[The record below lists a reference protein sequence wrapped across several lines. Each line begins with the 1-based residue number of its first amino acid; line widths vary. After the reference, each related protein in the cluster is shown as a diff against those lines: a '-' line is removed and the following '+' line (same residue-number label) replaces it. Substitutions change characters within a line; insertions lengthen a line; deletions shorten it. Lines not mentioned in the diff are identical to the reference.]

1 MPYNTEIQNKPKMI
15 SYLEGKLLPLMLSI
29 KPKKTE
35 SYILRALGKNSFV
48 SQQSI
53 LIAFGDRIEKF
64 WNMVISDSA
73 IANNLIE
80 DNNMINVNGRMRQI
94 DILFNLYEFHCYY
107 LECKCNLNFDSEKI
121 IASNE
126 KVIDVANSI
135 GKDVKFGYFVPVV
148 PEISKVEL
156 AKYNNKGI
164 NVYGVNWMIETIQAP
179 FTSDEYFTFL
189 REVVS
194 PILEEMGL

>member
-1 MPYNTEIQNKPKMI
+1 
-15 SYLEGKLLPLMLSI
+15 
-29 KPKKTE
+29 
-35 SYILRALGKNSFV
+35 
-48 SQQSI
+48 
-53 LIAFGDRIEKF
+53 
-64 WNMVISDSA
+64 
-73 IANNLIE
+73 
-80 DNNMINVNGRMRQI
+80 
-94 DILFNLYEFHCYY
+94 
-107 LECKCNLNFDSEKI
+107 LNFDSEKI

>member
-1 MPYNTEIQNKPKMI
+1 
-15 SYLEGKLLPLMLSI
+15 MLSI